1 MGLEN
6 VVDLVFFMTVFPQ
19 LVESQ
24 LLQPCL
30 NPFFTILERKKKK
43 KILTLFESMLVL
55 RVFTFTYML
64 WLISLIILKFP

>member
-30 NPFFTILERKKKK
+30 NPFFAILEKKKN
-43 KILTLFESMLVL
+43 LTLFESMLVL

>member
-6 VVDLVFFMTVFPQ
+6 VVDLVSFMTVFPQ

-30 NPFFTILERKKKK
+30 NPFFTILGKKKN
-43 KILTLFESMLVL
+43 LTLFESMLVL